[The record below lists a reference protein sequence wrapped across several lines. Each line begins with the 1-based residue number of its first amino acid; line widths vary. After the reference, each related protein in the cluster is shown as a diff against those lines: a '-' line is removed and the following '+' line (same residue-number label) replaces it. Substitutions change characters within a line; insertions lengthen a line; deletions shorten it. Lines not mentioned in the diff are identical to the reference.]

1 MRVAMPD
8 DKVSKLTGVALRVG
22 IYVLFALVGLFVFAW
37 ALTAVGGYLVASA
50 VGVFLTAVAANA
62 LVMRIFERAHLAQIG
77 LGWSSASVRNLLVGL
92 AGGTGAA
99 CVVLVLPVIFR
110 LAEFQAVPGA
120 DPRLRTV
127 LFVGGVLIFGA
138 LGEEMLFRGYAF
150 QVLVEYM
157 GPYATVL
164 PFGILFGLAHRDNL
178 NASMLSLANTCAW
191 GILLGYAFLRSGDL
205 WLPTGLHLGWN
216 WALPLFG
223 VNLSGFTM
231 KVTGYALHWK
241 IGALWSGGDYGPE
254 GGLLTSGIVVLL
266 WVFLWKAP
274 VRRQPSFLVPDL
286 EED

>member
-1 MRVAMPD
+1 MPD
-8 DKVSKLTGVALRVG
+8 DKVSKVTGVALRVG

-62 LVMRIFERAHLAQIG
+62 LVMRIFERAHLTQIG

-99 CVVLVLPVIFR
+99 CMVLALPVVFH

-150 QVLVEYM
+150 QVLVSYM

-178 NASMLSLANTCAW
+178 NSSALSLVNTCAW

-241 IGALWSGGDYGPE
+241 IGAQWSGGDYGPE

-266 WVFLWKAP
+266 FLFLWKAP
-274 VRRQPSFLVPDL
+274 VRRQRAFLVPAL

>member
-1 MRVAMPD
+1 MPD
-8 DKVSKLTGVALRVG
+8 DKVSKVTGVALRVG
-22 IYVLFALVGLFVFAW
+22 IYVLFTLVGLFVFAW

-77 LGWSSASVRNLLVGL
+77 LGWNSASVRNLLVGL

-99 CVVLVLPVIFR
+99 CMVLALPVVFQ

-164 PFGILFGLAHRDNL
+164 PFGILFGLAHQDNL
-178 NASMLSLANTCAW
+178 NASTLSLVNTCAW

-266 WVFLWKAP
+266 FVFLWKAP
-274 VRRQPSFLVPDL
+274 VRRQPSFLVPGL

>member
-1 MRVAMPD
+1 MLD
-8 DKVSKLTGVALRVG
+8 EKVSNMLGVALRVG
-22 IYVLFALVGLFVFAW
+22 IYVLFVLVGLFLFAW
-37 ALTAVGGYLVASA
+37 TLTAVGGYLVASA
-50 VGVFLTAVAANA
+50 VGVFLTALVANG
-62 LVMRIFERAHLAQIG
+62 LVMRIFERAHLTQIG
-77 LGWSSASVRNLLVGL
+77 LGWSGASVRNLLVGL

-99 CVVLVLPVIFR
+99 CMVLALPVVFH

-150 QVLVEYM
+150 QVLVAHV
-157 GPYATVL
+157 GRYATVL
-164 PFGILFGLAHRDNL
+164 PFGILFGLAHHDNL
-178 NASMLSLANTCAW
+178 NASTLSLVNTSAW

-231 KVTGYALHWK
+231 KVTGYALHWR

-254 GGLLTSGIVVLL
+254 GGLLTTGIVVLL
-266 WVFLWKAP
+266 FLFLWKAP
-274 VRRQPSFLVPDL
+274 VCRQRAFLAPDL

>member
-1 MRVAMPD
+1 MPD
-8 DKVSKLTGVALRVG
+8 DKVSNLLGVALRVG
-22 IYVLFALVGLFVFAW
+22 IYVLFVLAGLFLFAW
-37 ALTAVGGYLVASA
+37 TLTAVGGYLVASA
-50 VGVFLTAVAANA
+50 VGVFLTAVVANG
-62 LVMRIFERAHLAQIG
+62 LVMRIFERAHLTQIG

-99 CVVLVLPVIFR
+99 CMVLALPVIFR
-110 LAEFQAVPGA
+110 LAEFQTVPGA

-150 QVLVEYM
+150 QVLVSHM

-164 PFGILFGLAHRDNL
+164 PFGILFGLAHHDNL
-178 NASMLSLANTCAW
+178 NASTLSLVNTSAW

-231 KVTGYALHWK
+231 RVTGYALHWK
-241 IGALWSGGDYGPE
+241 IGAQWSGGDYGPE
-254 GGLLTSGIVVLL
+254 GGLLTTGIVVLL
-266 WVFLWKAP
+266 FLFLWKAP
-274 VRRQPSFLVPDL
+274 IRRQRAFLAPNL

>member
-1 MRVAMPD
+1 MPD
-8 DKVSKLTGVALRVG
+8 DKVSNLLGVALRVG
-22 IYVLFALVGLFVFAW
+22 IYVLFVLVGLFLFAW
-37 ALTAVGGYLVASA
+37 TLTAVGGYLVASA
-50 VGVFLTAVAANA
+50 VGVFLTAVVANG
-62 LVMRIFERAHLAQIG
+62 LVMRIFERAHLTQIG
-77 LGWSSASVRNLLVGL
+77 LGWSGASVRNLLVGL

-99 CVVLVLPVIFR
+99 CVVLALPVIFR
-110 LAEFQAVPGA
+110 LAEFQTVPGA

-150 QVLVEYM
+150 QVLVAHM

-164 PFGILFGLAHRDNL
+164 PFGILFGLAHHDNL
-178 NASMLSLANTCAW
+178 NASTLSLVNTSAW

-231 KVTGYALHWK
+231 RVTGYALHWR

-254 GGLLTSGIVVLL
+254 GGLLTTGIVVLL
-266 WVFLWKAP
+266 FLFLWKAP
-274 VRRQPSFLVPDL
+274 VRRQRAFLAPDL

>member
-1 MRVAMPD
+1 
-8 DKVSKLTGVALRVG
+8 VG
-22 IYVLFALVGLFVFAW
+22 IYALFVLVGLFVFAW

-50 VGVFLTAVAANA
+50 VGVFLTAVVANG
-62 LVMRIFERAHLAQIG
+62 LVMRIFERAHLTQIG
-77 LGWSSASVRNLLVGL
+77 LGWSGASVRNLLVGL

-99 CVVLVLPVIFR
+99 CMVLAVPVVFH

-150 QVLVEYM
+150 QVLVAYM

-178 NASMLSLANTCAW
+178 NASMLSLVNTCAW

-231 KVTGYALHWK
+231 KVTGYALHWR
-241 IGALWSGGDYGPE
+241 IGTQWSGGDYGPE
-254 GGLLTSGIVVLL
+254 GGLLTSGIVMLL
-266 WVFLWKAP
+266 FLFLWKAP
-274 VRRQPSFLVPDL
+274 VRRQRAFLAPDL